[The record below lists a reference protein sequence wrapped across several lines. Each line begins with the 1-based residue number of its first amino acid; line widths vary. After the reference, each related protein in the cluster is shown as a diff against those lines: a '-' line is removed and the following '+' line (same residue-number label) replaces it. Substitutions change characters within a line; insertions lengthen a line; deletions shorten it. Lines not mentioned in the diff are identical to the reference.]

1 MNTNTDRDQGK
12 QAQIANITA
21 AKAVADIIR
30 TTLGPR
36 SMLKMIL
43 DPMGGIVMTNDGNCI
58 LREIDVSHP
67 AAKSMIELSR
77 TQDEEVGDGTTSVIV
92 MAGEM
97 LHVAQPFMEKKSI
110 HPTVVVGAFTRAL
123 TSAMER
129 MGEIARVLDSE
140 NREEIMDII
149 RATVGTKFTTRF
161 GDLICQ
167 LALDATLAVSIQLDN
182 GKKDIDLKRYCR
194 VERIPGGEFK
204 DCKVLDGIMIN
215 KDVVHAK
222 MTREVPNPKVLCID
236 GNLDYTK
243 GESQTN
249 IEIEQSGD
257 WEKYLEVEEE
267 WVKTQCDHIAATGA
281 TVVVVEKALSDL
293 AQHFL
298 VKAGISA
305 IRRVRKPDLIRI
317 ARATCATVITR
328 CDLATEKD
336 CGTNCELFEVRK
348 IGDEY
353 YCYFEGCKDA
363 KACTIVL
370 RGGSD
375 DVLRE
380 MERNLNDATAVAR
393 NLMQDPRVVP
403 GGGATEMAL
412 AQHIRTEA
420 NKLSGVIAWPFR
432 AVADALEVIPRTLID
447 NCGGQIMRTLTQLR
461 AKHADPANAT
471 WGIDGCKGTLVD
483 MKEYKVWEPY
493 AVKASI
499 MKTAIESACMLL
511 RIDDVLSGIA
521 SDRLLK
527 EQGKRSRK

>member
-1 MNTNTDRDQGK
+1 MNTNADRDQGK
-12 QAQIANITA
+12 AAQLANITA
-21 AKAVADIIR
+21 AKAVGDIIR

-92 MAGEM
+92 VASEM
-97 LHVAQPFMEKKSI
+97 LHVAQPFMERRNI
-110 HPTVVVGAFTRAL
+110 HPTVVVQAFTRAMS
-123 TSAMER
+123 SALER
-129 MGEIARVLDSE
+129 MGQVARKLDEE
-140 NREEIMDII
+140 NQEEIMDII

-167 LALDATLAVSIQLDN
+167 LALEATLAVAIDKED
-182 GKKDIDLKRYCR
+182 GTKDIDLKRYARC
-194 VERIPGGEFK
+194 ERIPGGSFE

-215 KDVVHAK
+215 KDVVHSK
-222 MTREVPNPKVLCID
+222 MKRKVENPKVLCID
-236 GNLDYTK
+236 GNLDYQK

-249 IEIEQSGD
+249 IEIEQAAD
-257 WEKYLEVEEE
+257 WDKYLEIEET
-267 WVKTQCDHIAATGA
+267 WVKEQCDYIAKTGA
-281 TVVVVEKALSDL
+281 NVVVVEKALSDL

-298 VKAGISA
+298 TKAGISA
-305 IRRVRKPDLIRI
+305 IRRVRKPDLVRI
-317 ARATCATVITR
+317 SKATGATTITR

-336 CGTNCELFEVRK
+336 VGTNCDLFEIRK

-353 YCYFEGCKDA
+353 YSYFEGCKDA

-393 NLMQDPRVVP
+393 NIMKDPRVVP
-403 GGGATEMAL
+403 GGGATEMAM
-412 AQHIRTEA
+412 AAYIREQA
-420 NKLSGVIAWPFR
+420 NKLSGTIAWPFR

-447 NCGGQIMRTLTQLR
+447 NCGGQVMRTLTQLR
-461 AKHADPANAT
+461 AKHADPANGT
-471 WGIDGCKGTLVD
+471 WGIDGTKGTIVD
-483 MKEYKVWEPY
+483 MNEYKIWEPY
-493 AVKASI
+493 AVKSSI
-499 MKTAIESACMLL
+499 MKTSIESACMLL

-521 SDRLLK
+521 SQRLK
-527 EQGKRSRK
+527 NQ